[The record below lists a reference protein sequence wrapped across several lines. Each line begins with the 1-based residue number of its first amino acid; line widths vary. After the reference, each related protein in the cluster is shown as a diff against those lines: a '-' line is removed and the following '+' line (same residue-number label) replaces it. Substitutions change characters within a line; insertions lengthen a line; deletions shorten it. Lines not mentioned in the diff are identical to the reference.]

1 MDEQEINA
9 EVHMPVRE
17 LIVSAKSYI
26 AAKKYDHAR
35 SVLCGSY
42 PREPQERF
50 SFGELV
56 LTLLTAV
63 ARVHTGDESGAVK
76 ELEKAYELSFHGV
89 FEMPFIELG
98 QSLRTLSAAA
108 KREACGIPGDWLAGV
123 SLKASAYAK
132 QSGVIMNAYKKDLKI
147 EASVSLS
154 ERELEVLNDLY
165 HGLSREEIAA
175 RRYLSV
181 NTVKKILQ
189 SIYIK
194 LDANNNVDAIR
205 IAIEN
210 KLI

>member
-1 MDEQEINA
+1 
-9 EVHMPVRE
+9 
-17 LIVSAKSYI
+17 
-26 AAKKYDHAR
+26 
-35 SVLCGSY
+35 
-42 PREPQERF
+42 
-50 SFGELV
+50 LV

-63 ARVHTGDESGAVK
+63 ARVNTGDAPGAVR
-76 ELEKAYELSFHGV
+76 ELEKAYALSFDGL

-98 QSLRTLSAAA
+98 QNLRPLVAAA
-108 KREACGIPGDWLAGV
+108 KRESCDIPGDWLAAV

-132 QSGVIMNAYKKDLKI
+132 QAGVIMNAYKKEQKI
-147 EASVSLS
+147 EDSVTLS
-154 ERELEVLNDLY
+154 EREQKVLTDLY

-189 SIYIK
+189 SIYLK
-194 LDANNNVDAIR
+194 LDANSGVDAIR